1 MSEVSLSVQAAIREL
16 VLANRILDREG
27 VVDALGHVSIR
38 HPEISDRY
46 LLSCAR
52 SPGLVTEEDILEFD
66 LESRPIDPR
75 DRPLFAERFIHGS
88 IYKARSDVN
97 AVCHNH
103 ALQLI
108 PFSVTGTPMKPIWV
122 MGAALGNET
131 RVWDVREAFPND
143 DGMLVVNDTM
153 GGSLADALGMSRV
166 CLLTSHGAVVAE
178 AGIRQTVLV
187 SINLVTNAEI
197 LLQSSQLTLAQNRKE
212 TRYLTEAEIASMSKL
227 IFNPRALDRMWEY
240 WAARADNNRGAPS

>member
-1 MSEVSLSVQAAIREL
+1 MTDGSPIVRTAIHEL

-38 HPEISDRY
+38 HPEIPDRY

-52 SPGLVTEEDILEFD
+52 SPGLVTGDDILEFD

-88 IYKARSDVN
+88 IYKARADVN

-103 ALQLI
+103 ALPLI
-108 PFSVTGTPMKPIWV
+108 PFSVTGTPIKPIWV
-122 MGAALGNET
+122 MGAALGNEIHA
-131 RVWDVREAFPND
+131 WDVREAFPDD
-143 DGMLVVNDTM
+143 DGMLVVSDTM
-153 GGSLADALGMSRV
+153 GASLAAALGSGRV

-187 SINLVTNAEI
+187 AINLVTNAE
-197 LLQSSQLTLAQNRKE
+197 LLMQSSLLRLAENRND
-212 TRYLTEAEIASMSKL
+212 TRYLTEAEVSSMSKL

-240 WAARADNNRGAPS
+240 WKARAGVDRDAPS

>member
-1 MSEVSLSVQAAIREL
+1 MTDASEIVRTAIHEL

-38 HPEISDRY
+38 HPERPDRY

-52 SPGLVTEEDILEFD
+52 SPGLVTDDDILEFD

-88 IYKARSDVN
+88 IYKARADVN

-103 ALQLI
+103 ALSLV
-108 PFSVTGTPMKPIWV
+108 PFSVTGTPIKPIWV
-122 MGAALGNET
+122 MGAALGNEIHA
-131 RVWDVREAFPND
+131 WDVREAFPDD

-153 GGSLADALGMSRV
+153 GASLASALGSGRV

-187 SINLVTNAEI
+187 AINLVTNAEL
-197 LLQSSQLTLAQNRKE
+197 LLQSSLLKLAEDRND
-212 TRYLTEAEIASMSKL
+212 TRYLTEAEISSMSKL

-240 WAARADNNRGAPS
+240 WTMRAGAYPGAPS